1 LYGTYKFFLALL
13 FVCLEDIPQFL
24 IQTTNTLMLG
34 QTLGPIQWI
43 SPTVAA
49 ICMVLKWS
57 VQGIPDDKKK
67 GILHC
72 RLFTFFVALL
82 PAYIVI
88 LAFHDFS
95 GECPAEVF
103 GDEFC

>member
-1 LYGTYKFFLALL
+1 MLLAAL

-24 IQTTNTLMLG
+24 IQTINTLMLG

-57 VQGIPDDKKK
+57 AHGVDDYLKNLIEY
-67 GILHC
+67 G

-82 PAYIVI
+82 PAFIII
-88 LAFHDFS
+88 LAFHDYS
-95 GECPAEVF
+95 GECPADIF